1 MVKYIKWLLPVLFI
15 AYYSSVSLFTHVHVE
30 HGTTIVHAHP
40 FKKTADGTCHHHAS
54 LAEIQLFHMLSSI
67 HVMDGAIHP
76 LRLQFYSLEV
86 SNLSESPVYPD
97 HVTSVEGLRYLRA
110 PPSLQ
115 TDIDFWIC
123 NQTTGGARRYRS
135 PSTEVT

>member
-40 FKKTADGTCHHHAS
+40 FKKTADGTCHHHTS

-67 HVMDGAIHP
+67 HVMDGAIHL
-76 LRLQFYSLEV
+76 LRLQFYSLKILI
-86 SNLSESPVYPD
+86 SLSLRSIRIMSLPLRDCDTCGLPQLFDYISRNQYPF
-97 HVTSVEGLRYLRA
+97 VE
-110 PPSLQ
+110 
-115 TDIDFWIC
+115 
-123 NQTTGGARRYRS
+123 TGHARLLGNS
-135 PSTEVT
+135 

>member
-40 FKKTADGTCHHHAS
+40 FKKTADGTCHHHTS

-67 HVMDGAIHP
+67 SRDG
-76 LRLQFYSLEV
+76 RGD
-86 SNLSESPVYPD
+86 SPV
-97 HVTSVEGLRYLRA
+97 TFTILFFKN
-110 PPSLQ
+110 
-115 TDIDFWIC
+115 I
-123 NQTTGGARRYRS
+123 
-135 PSTEVT
+135 

>member
-40 FKKTADGTCHHHAS
+40 FKKTADGTCHHHTS

-67 HVMDGAIHP
+67 HL
-76 LRLQFYSLEV
+76 LRLQFYSLKI

-110 PPSLQ
+110 PP
-115 TDIDFWIC
+115 
-123 NQTTGGARRYRS
+123 
-135 PSTEVT
+135 VV